1 MQFFKAGNNEF
12 MYVSYGDGVHFVL
25 TSFVDFIIAQVI
37 VSRSTLNVA
46 LQRLL
51 NFKRYAAL

>member
-37 VSRSTLNVA
+37 VSRSTLKVA
-46 LQRLL
+46 TTT
-51 NFKRYAAL
+51 